1 MEEQKVQLS
10 ESGHW
15 YDYEGN
21 AQYTIVKTVK
31 KEILHYEMQES
42 YFMYHQLQVS

>member
-1 MEEQKVQLS
+1 MEDQKVQLS

-21 AQYTIVKTVK
+21 AQYTIVGKNG
-31 KEILHYEMQES
+31 KE
-42 YFMYHQLQVS
+42 